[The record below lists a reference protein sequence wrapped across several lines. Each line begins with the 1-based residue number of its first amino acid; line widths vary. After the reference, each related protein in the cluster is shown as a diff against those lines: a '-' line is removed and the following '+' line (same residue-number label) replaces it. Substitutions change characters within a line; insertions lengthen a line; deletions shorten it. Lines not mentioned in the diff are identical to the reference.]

1 VLNLSKYKKRY
12 YLLFSCVLCV
22 TTELAAKDSIEQ
34 QAADTAEAFVYGQ
47 QSKNEALLR
56 EISGPAEF
64 EAMAKERAESNQRL
78 NENVD
83 VDVEHVEITAIDG
96 DRAVAK
102 TTYSEKH
109 RKGTHQSDVHL

>member
-1 VLNLSKYKKRY
+1 M
-12 YLLFSCVLCV
+12 

-34 QAADTAEAFVYGQ
+34 QAADTAGAFVYGQ

-78 NENVD
+78 NGN

-102 TTYSEKH
+102 TTYSEKR
-109 RKGTHQSDVHL
+109 RKDTPQSDVHL